1 MATGTLTSMILTAGA
16 SMLANGSDATL
27 GGKPIASNSGAPLD
41 ITDSVNGETGAPTLK
56 VMNDSTL
63 EIQAIQ
69 SVLYTVTD
77 KIANIANATPYI
89 NEFNSMT
96 SGLGDSV
103 FSAPFDL
110 YSGNAYSVM
119 STSGT
124 IDSVLTFGRTESA
137 SVLGGSATATE
148 IEGDAKKLGTTFGS
162 AIAFVETSNQFIN
175 AANNSSELF
184 TGGTFPGMDSVIS
197 GSVTGV
203 SLASQPLGADLTA
216 LGDVISW
223 TDIANL
229 GSPGQLL
236 SNMLDNGTLGPMYA
250 KLRTITVNSRIAA
263 ILGAD
268 ASTITNIIAG
278 NQSGA
283 VYEEVQPAVKTT
295 TSPASQQIASGS
307 IQKGGTSFSGLGR
320 LATAVTNAFD
330 GPDRLAVDRLAVDG
344 PPRSED
350 QIVTGL
356 TRINP
361 IESNIEVPLAYQ
373 YDGVASLNRLS
384 TATRL
389 RKATATLAPGTS
401 LLGNLG
407 VDLNEVAR
415 IGANLPRSVQQQIY
429 NLFVSLSAN
438 ELAQVKGILK
448 CTQDSI
454 ATGADLFDP
463 TKQFPTSYITLTAP
477 LSANGVSNRAIYTNT
492 SGSVNGVFDS
502 LGARLANILPNDL
515 AIANG
520 ALARSFGQI
529 KNIEGTNIETFST
542 AANATE
548 TMKDL
553 PLIQNLTSYVPAGVV
568 EYWTDYYGLNS
579 NIQLATGPEGN
590 FTLADCIGY
599 AAGFNSALPLKQN
612 ARLLA
617 QMNTAGELDVFYN
630 DAGDSSSSTGVLVVL
645 EYLIDGAYDP
655 DPTDY
660 IIPAGVYG
668 AGTYATF
675 DLAYTA
681 VITAAKSLMQS
692 VYSANTTAQ
701 SVQANFKRI
710 QEQQAREKLNRAKMD
725 LVLSDIQSQDTNA
738 TSLAGS
744 LGSYALDVTD
754 GGPAEFLERIANF
767 DTLGGQ
773 AMIASMREARNISVL
788 GAAQIQ
794 QDGILDTT
802 PPANPGSFLTSQYT
816 AKSAEAIIV
825 R

>member
-16 SMLANGSDATL
+16 SMLANGSDADL

-41 ITDSVNGETGAPTLK
+41 ITDSVNDETGAPTLK

-137 SVLGGSATATE
+137 SVLGGSVTATE

-307 IQKGGTSFSGLGR
+307 IQKGGTSFSGLSR

-330 GPDRLAVDRLAVDG
+330 GPDRLAVDG

-407 VDLNEVAR
+407 VDLNEVAA

-429 NLFVSLSAN
+429 DLFVSLSAS
-438 ELAQVKGILK
+438 ELVQVKGILK

-738 TSLAGS
+738 TSIAGS

>member
-41 ITDSVNGETGAPTLK
+41 ITDSVNGETGAPTLHQ
-56 VMNDSTL
+56 MNDSTL

-69 SVLYTVTD
+69 SVLYTVTAE
-77 KIANIANATPYI
+77 ISANLSNVQI

-96 SGLGDSV
+96 SGLGDAV

-110 YSGNAYSVM
+110 YSGNAYTVM
-119 STSGT
+119 TTSDS
-124 IDSVLTFGRTESA
+124 IDSVLTYGRTESA
-137 SVLGGSATATE
+137 SVLGGSATTTE
-148 IEGDAKKLGTTFGS
+148 IEGDARKLGTTFGS

-223 TDIANL
+223 ADITNL

-250 KLRTITVNSRIAA
+250 KLATVTVNPRIAVV
-263 ILGAD
+263 LGAD
-268 ASTITNIIAG
+268 TSTIANISG
-278 NQSGA
+278 N
-283 VYEEVQPAVKTT
+283 VTL
-295 TSPASQQIASGS
+295 GS
-307 IQKGGTSFSGLGR
+307 LGL
-320 LATAVTNAFD
+320 
-330 GPDRLAVDRLAVDG
+330 
-344 PPRSED
+344 
-350 QIVTGL
+350 
-356 TRINP
+356 
-361 IESNIEVPLAYQ
+361 
-373 YDGVASLNRLS
+373 
-384 TATRL
+384 
-389 RKATATLAPGTS
+389 
-401 LLGNLG
+401 
-407 VDLNEVAR
+407 DLNTVAA

-429 NLFVSLSAN
+429 NLFVSLSAS

-448 CTQDSI
+448 CTQTYI

-463 TKQFPTSYITLTAP
+463 TKQFPTSYMTLTAP
-477 LSANGVSNRAIYTNT
+477 LSANGISNRAIYLNR

-502 LGARLANILPNDL
+502 LGARLANILPSDL

-529 KNIEGTNIETFST
+529 KSVENTNIETFSS
-542 AANATE
+542 AATATE

-553 PLIQNLTSYVPAGVV
+553 PLIQNLTSYIPAGVI

-617 QMNTAGELDVFYN
+617 QMNAAGELDVFYN
-630 DAGDSSSSTGVLVVL
+630 DAGSSSSSTGVIVVL
-645 EYLIDGAYDP
+645 EYLINGAYSP
-655 DPTDY
+655 VAPATDY

-668 AGTYATF
+668 AGTYGDF

-692 VYSANTTAQ
+692 VYSTNTTAQ
-701 SVQANFKRI
+701 TVQANFKRI

-725 LVLSDIQSQDTNA
+725 LVLSDIQAQDTNA

-744 LGSYALDVTD
+744 LASYALDVTD
-754 GGPAEFLERIANF
+754 GGPGEFLERIANF

-773 AMIASMREARNISVL
+773 AMIAAMREARNISVL

-816 AKSAEAIIV
+816 AAGAEEIIV

>member
-1 MATGTLTSMILTAGA
+1 
-16 SMLANGSDATL
+16 
-27 GGKPIASNSGAPLD
+27 
-41 ITDSVNGETGAPTLK
+41 
-56 VMNDSTL
+56 
-63 EIQAIQ
+63 
-69 SVLYTVTD
+69 
-77 KIANIANATPYI
+77 
-89 NEFNSMT
+89 MT

-110 YSGNAYSVM
+110 YSGNAYNVM

-137 SVLGGSATATE
+137 SVLGGSVTSTE

-250 KLRTITVNSRIAA
+250 KLATVTVNPRIAVV
-263 ILGAD
+263 LGAD
-268 ASTITNIIAG
+268 ASTIANIFG
-278 NQSGA
+278 N
-283 VYEEVQPAVKTT
+283 VTL
-295 TSPASQQIASGS
+295 GS
-307 IQKGGTSFSGLGR
+307 LGL
-320 LATAVTNAFD
+320 
-330 GPDRLAVDRLAVDG
+330 
-344 PPRSED
+344 
-350 QIVTGL
+350 
-356 TRINP
+356 
-361 IESNIEVPLAYQ
+361 
-373 YDGVASLNRLS
+373 
-384 TATRL
+384 
-389 RKATATLAPGTS
+389 
-401 LLGNLG
+401 
-407 VDLNEVAR
+407 DLNEVAA
-415 IGANLPRSVQQQIY
+415 IGANLPRNVQQQIY
-429 NLFVSLSAN
+429 DLFVSLSAS
-438 ELAQVKGILK
+438 ELVQVKGILK
-448 CTQDSI
+448 CTQTYI

-463 TKQFPTSYITLTAP
+463 TKQFPTSYMTLTAP

-492 SGSVNGVFDS
+492 SGSVNDVFDS

-612 ARLLA
+612 AGLLA

-744 LGSYALDVTD
+744 LASYALDVTD

-816 AKSAEAIIV
+816 AAGAEAIIV

>member
-137 SVLGGSATATE
+137 SVLGGSVTATE

-250 KLRTITVNSRIAA
+250 KLATVTVNPRIAVV
-263 ILGAD
+263 LGAD
-268 ASTITNIIAG
+268 ASTITNISG
-278 NQSGA
+278 N
-283 VYEEVQPAVKTT
+283 VTL
-295 TSPASQQIASGS
+295 GS
-307 IQKGGTSFSGLGR
+307 LGL
-320 LATAVTNAFD
+320 
-330 GPDRLAVDRLAVDG
+330 
-344 PPRSED
+344 
-350 QIVTGL
+350 
-356 TRINP
+356 
-361 IESNIEVPLAYQ
+361 
-373 YDGVASLNRLS
+373 
-384 TATRL
+384 
-389 RKATATLAPGTS
+389 
-401 LLGNLG
+401 
-407 VDLNEVAR
+407 DLNEVAA
-415 IGANLPRSVQQQIY
+415 IGANLPRNVQQQIY
-429 NLFVSLSAN
+429 NLFVSLSAT
-438 ELAQVKGILK
+438 ELVQVKGILK
-448 CTQDSI
+448 CTQTYI

-463 TKQFPTSYITLTAP
+463 TKQFPTSYMTLTAP

-492 SGSVNGVFDS
+492 SGSVNDVFDS

-645 EYLIDGAYDP
+645 EYLIDGAYQANPGDP
-655 DPTDY
+655 Y
-660 IIPAGVYG
+660 IIPSGVYG

-816 AKSAEAIIV
+816 AESAEAIIV

>member
-307 IQKGGTSFSGLGR
+307 IQKGGTSFTGLSR
-320 LATAVTNAFD
+320 LGTAVTNAFD
-330 GPDRLAVDRLAVDG
+330 GLDRPAVDV

-407 VDLNEVAR
+407 VDLNKVAR

-463 TKQFPTSYITLTAP
+463 TKQFPTSYMTLTAP

-492 SGSVNGVFDS
+492 SGSVNDVFDS

-542 AANATE
+542 AADATE

-645 EYLIDGAYDP
+645 EYLIDGAYQANPGDP
-655 DPTDY
+655 Y
-660 IIPAGVYG
+660 IIPGGVYG

-816 AKSAEAIIV
+816 AAGAEAIIV

>member
-41 ITDSVNGETGAPTLK
+41 ITDSINSETGAPTLHQ
-56 VMNDSTL
+56 MNDSTL

-96 SGLGDSV
+96 SGLGDGV

-148 IEGDAKKLGTTFGS
+148 IEGDARKLGTTFGS
-162 AIAFVETSNQFIN
+162 AVAFVETSNQFIN

-250 KLRTITVNSRIAA
+250 KLATVTVNPRIAVV
-263 ILGAD
+263 LGAD
-268 ASTITNIIAG
+268 ASTIANISS
-278 NQSGA
+278 N
-283 VYEEVQPAVKTT
+283 VTL
-295 TSPASQQIASGS
+295 GS
-307 IQKGGTSFSGLGR
+307 LGL
-320 LATAVTNAFD
+320 
-330 GPDRLAVDRLAVDG
+330 
-344 PPRSED
+344 
-350 QIVTGL
+350 
-356 TRINP
+356 
-361 IESNIEVPLAYQ
+361 
-373 YDGVASLNRLS
+373 
-384 TATRL
+384 
-389 RKATATLAPGTS
+389 
-401 LLGNLG
+401 
-407 VDLNEVAR
+407 DLNEVAA
-415 IGANLPRSVQQQIY
+415 IGANLPRNVQQQIY
-429 NLFVSLSAN
+429 NLFVSLNAS

-448 CTQDSI
+448 CTQTYI

-463 TKQFPTSYITLTAP
+463 TKQFPTSYMTLTAP

-502 LGARLANILPNDL
+502 LGARLANILPNDF

-542 AANATE
+542 AADATE

-612 ARLLA
+612 AGLLA

-668 AGTYATF
+668 AGTYTTF

-744 LGSYALDVTD
+744 LASYALDVTD

-788 GAAQIQ
+788 GAAHIE

-816 AKSAEAIIV
+816 AAGAEAIIV

>member
-16 SMLANGSDATL
+16 SMLANGSDVTL

-110 YSGNAYSVM
+110 YSGNAYNVM

-137 SVLGGSATATE
+137 SVLGGSVTATE

-250 KLRTITVNSRIAA
+250 KLATVTVNPRIAVV
-263 ILGAD
+263 LGAD
-268 ASTITNIIAG
+268 ASTITNISG
-278 NQSGA
+278 N
-283 VYEEVQPAVKTT
+283 VTL
-295 TSPASQQIASGS
+295 GS
-307 IQKGGTSFSGLGR
+307 LGL
-320 LATAVTNAFD
+320 
-330 GPDRLAVDRLAVDG
+330 
-344 PPRSED
+344 
-350 QIVTGL
+350 
-356 TRINP
+356 
-361 IESNIEVPLAYQ
+361 
-373 YDGVASLNRLS
+373 
-384 TATRL
+384 
-389 RKATATLAPGTS
+389 
-401 LLGNLG
+401 
-407 VDLNEVAR
+407 DLNEVAA
-415 IGANLPRSVQQQIY
+415 IGANLPRNVQQQIY
-429 NLFVSLSAN
+429 NLFVSLSAS
-438 ELAQVKGILK
+438 ELVQVKGILK
-448 CTQDSI
+448 CTQTYI

-463 TKQFPTSYITLTAP
+463 TKQFPTSYMTLTAP

-492 SGSVNGVFDS
+492 SGSVNDVFDS

-645 EYLIDGAYDP
+645 EYLIDGAYQANPGDP
-655 DPTDY
+655 Y
-660 IIPAGVYG
+660 IIPVGVYG

-744 LGSYALDVTD
+744 LASYALDVTD

-816 AKSAEAIIV
+816 AAGAEAIIV

>member
-69 SVLYTVTD
+69 SVLYTVTAE
-77 KIANIANATPYI
+77 ISANLSNVQI

-96 SGLGDSV
+96 SGLGDAV

-110 YSGNAYSVM
+110 YSGNAYTVM
-119 STSGT
+119 TTSDS
-124 IDSVLTFGRTESA
+124 IDSVLTYGRTESA
-137 SVLGGSATATE
+137 SVLGGSATTTE
-148 IEGDAKKLGTTFGS
+148 IEGDARKLGTTFGS

-223 TDIANL
+223 ADITNL

-250 KLRTITVNSRIAA
+250 KLATVTVNPRIAVV
-263 ILGAD
+263 LGAD
-268 ASTITNIIAG
+268 TSTIANISG
-278 NQSGA
+278 N
-283 VYEEVQPAVKTT
+283 VTL
-295 TSPASQQIASGS
+295 GS
-307 IQKGGTSFSGLGR
+307 LGL
-320 LATAVTNAFD
+320 
-330 GPDRLAVDRLAVDG
+330 
-344 PPRSED
+344 
-350 QIVTGL
+350 
-356 TRINP
+356 
-361 IESNIEVPLAYQ
+361 
-373 YDGVASLNRLS
+373 
-384 TATRL
+384 
-389 RKATATLAPGTS
+389 
-401 LLGNLG
+401 
-407 VDLNEVAR
+407 DLNTVAA

-429 NLFVSLSAN
+429 NLFVSLSAS

-448 CTQDSI
+448 CTQTYI

-463 TKQFPTSYITLTAP
+463 TKQFPTSYMTLTAP
-477 LSANGVSNRAIYTNT
+477 LSANGISNRAIYLNR

-502 LGARLANILPNDL
+502 LGARLANILPSDL

-529 KNIEGTNIETFST
+529 KSVENTNIETFSS
-542 AANATE
+542 AATATE

-553 PLIQNLTSYVPAGVV
+553 PLIQNLTSYIPAGVI

-617 QMNTAGELDVFYN
+617 QMNADGELDVFYN
-630 DAGDSSSSTGVLVVL
+630 DAGSSSSSTGVIVVL
-645 EYLIDGAYDP
+645 EYLINGAYSPVDP
-655 DPTDY
+655 ATDY
-660 IIPAGVYG
+660 IIPPGVYG
-668 AGTYATF
+668 AGTYGDF

-692 VYSANTTAQ
+692 VYSTNTTAQ
-701 SVQANFKRI
+701 TVQANFKRI

-725 LVLSDIQSQDTNA
+725 LVLSDIQAQDTNA

-744 LGSYALDVTD
+744 LASYALDVTD
-754 GGPAEFLERIANF
+754 GGPGEFLERIANF

-773 AMIASMREARNISVL
+773 AMIAAMREARNISVL

-816 AKSAEAIIV
+816 AAGAEEIIV

>member
-69 SVLYTVTD
+69 SVLYTVTAE
-77 KIANIANATPYI
+77 ISANLSNVQI

-96 SGLGDSV
+96 SGLGDAV

-110 YSGNAYSVM
+110 YSGNAYTVM
-119 STSGT
+119 TTSDS
-124 IDSVLTFGRTESA
+124 IDSVLTYGRTESA
-137 SVLGGSATATE
+137 SVLGGSATTTE
-148 IEGDAKKLGTTFGS
+148 IEGDARKLGTTFGS

-223 TDIANL
+223 ADITNL

-250 KLRTITVNSRIAA
+250 KLATVTVNPRIAVV
-263 ILGAD
+263 LGAD
-268 ASTITNIIAG
+268 TSTIANISG
-278 NQSGA
+278 N
-283 VYEEVQPAVKTT
+283 VTL
-295 TSPASQQIASGS
+295 GS
-307 IQKGGTSFSGLGR
+307 LGL
-320 LATAVTNAFD
+320 
-330 GPDRLAVDRLAVDG
+330 
-344 PPRSED
+344 
-350 QIVTGL
+350 
-356 TRINP
+356 
-361 IESNIEVPLAYQ
+361 
-373 YDGVASLNRLS
+373 
-384 TATRL
+384 
-389 RKATATLAPGTS
+389 
-401 LLGNLG
+401 
-407 VDLNEVAR
+407 DLNTVAA

-429 NLFVSLSAN
+429 NLFVSLSAS

-448 CTQDSI
+448 CTQTYI

-463 TKQFPTSYITLTAP
+463 TKQFPTSYMTLTAP
-477 LSANGVSNRAIYTNT
+477 LSANGISNRAIYLNR

-502 LGARLANILPNDL
+502 LGARLANILPSDL

-529 KNIEGTNIETFST
+529 KSVENTNIETFSS
-542 AANATE
+542 AATATE

-553 PLIQNLTSYVPAGVV
+553 PLIQNLTSYIPAGVI

-617 QMNTAGELDVFYN
+617 QMNAAGELDVFYN
-630 DAGDSSSSTGVLVVL
+630 DAGSSSSSTGVIVVL
-645 EYLIDGAYDP
+645 EYLINGAYSPVDP
-655 DPTDY
+655 ATDY
-660 IIPAGVYG
+660 IIPPGVYG
-668 AGTYATF
+668 AGTYGDF

-692 VYSANTTAQ
+692 VYSTNTTAQ
-701 SVQANFKRI
+701 TVQANFKRI

-725 LVLSDIQSQDTNA
+725 LVLSDIQAQDTNA

-744 LGSYALDVTD
+744 LASYALDVTD
-754 GGPAEFLERIANF
+754 GGPGEFLERIANF

-773 AMIASMREARNISVL
+773 AMIAAMREARNISVL

-816 AKSAEAIIV
+816 AAGAEEIIV

>member
-1 MATGTLTSMILTAGA
+1 M
-16 SMLANGSDATL
+16 
-27 GGKPIASNSGAPLD
+27 
-41 ITDSVNGETGAPTLK
+41 
-56 VMNDSTL
+56 
-63 EIQAIQ
+63 
-69 SVLYTVTD
+69 
-77 KIANIANATPYI
+77 
-89 NEFNSMT
+89 
-96 SGLGDSV
+96 
-103 FSAPFDL
+103 
-110 YSGNAYSVM
+110 
-119 STSGT
+119 
-124 IDSVLTFGRTESA
+124 
-137 SVLGGSATATE
+137 
-148 IEGDAKKLGTTFGS
+148 
-162 AIAFVETSNQFIN
+162 
-175 AANNSSELF
+175 
-184 TGGTFPGMDSVIS
+184 
-197 GSVTGV
+197 
-203 SLASQPLGADLTA
+203 
-216 LGDVISW
+216 
-223 TDIANL
+223 
-229 GSPGQLL
+229 
-236 SNMLDNGTLGPMYA
+236 
-250 KLRTITVNSRIAA
+250 
-263 ILGAD
+263 
-268 ASTITNIIAG
+268 
-278 NQSGA
+278 
-283 VYEEVQPAVKTT
+283 
-295 TSPASQQIASGS
+295 
-307 IQKGGTSFSGLGR
+307 
-320 LATAVTNAFD
+320 
-330 GPDRLAVDRLAVDG
+330 
-344 PPRSED
+344 
-350 QIVTGL
+350 
-356 TRINP
+356 
-361 IESNIEVPLAYQ
+361 
-373 YDGVASLNRLS
+373 
-384 TATRL
+384 
-389 RKATATLAPGTS
+389 
-401 LLGNLG
+401 
-407 VDLNEVAR
+407 NEVAA

-429 NLFVSLSAN
+429 DLFVSLSAS
-438 ELAQVKGILK
+438 ELVQVKGILK

>member
-16 SMLANGSDATL
+16 SMLANGSDVTL

-137 SVLGGSATATE
+137 SVLGGSVTSTE

-250 KLRTITVNSRIAA
+250 KLATVTVNPRIAVV
-263 ILGAD
+263 LGAD
-268 ASTITNIIAG
+268 ASTIANIFG
-278 NQSGA
+278 N
-283 VYEEVQPAVKTT
+283 VTL
-295 TSPASQQIASGS
+295 GS
-307 IQKGGTSFSGLGR
+307 LGL
-320 LATAVTNAFD
+320 
-330 GPDRLAVDRLAVDG
+330 
-344 PPRSED
+344 
-350 QIVTGL
+350 
-356 TRINP
+356 
-361 IESNIEVPLAYQ
+361 
-373 YDGVASLNRLS
+373 
-384 TATRL
+384 
-389 RKATATLAPGTS
+389 
-401 LLGNLG
+401 
-407 VDLNEVAR
+407 DLNEVAA
-415 IGANLPRSVQQQIY
+415 IGANLPRNVQQQIY
-429 NLFVSLSAN
+429 DLFVSLSAS
-438 ELAQVKGILK
+438 ELVQVKGILK
-448 CTQDSI
+448 CTQTYI

-463 TKQFPTSYITLTAP
+463 TKQFPTSYMTLTAP

-492 SGSVNGVFDS
+492 SGSVNDVFDS

-612 ARLLA
+612 AGLLA

-744 LGSYALDVTD
+744 LASYALDVTD

-816 AKSAEAIIV
+816 AAGAEAIIV

>member
-16 SMLANGSDATL
+16 SMLANGSDADL

-41 ITDSVNGETGAPTLK
+41 ITDSVNSETGAPTLK

-137 SVLGGSATATE
+137 SVLGGSVTATE

-250 KLRTITVNSRIAA
+250 KLATVTVNPRIAVV
-263 ILGAD
+263 LGAD
-268 ASTITNIIAG
+268 ASTIANISG
-278 NQSGA
+278 N
-283 VYEEVQPAVKTT
+283 VTL
-295 TSPASQQIASGS
+295 GS
-307 IQKGGTSFSGLGR
+307 LGL
-320 LATAVTNAFD
+320 
-330 GPDRLAVDRLAVDG
+330 
-344 PPRSED
+344 
-350 QIVTGL
+350 
-356 TRINP
+356 
-361 IESNIEVPLAYQ
+361 
-373 YDGVASLNRLS
+373 
-384 TATRL
+384 
-389 RKATATLAPGTS
+389 
-401 LLGNLG
+401 
-407 VDLNEVAR
+407 DLNEVAA
-415 IGANLPRSVQQQIY
+415 IGANLPRNVQQQIY
-429 NLFVSLSAN
+429 DLFVSLNAS

-448 CTQDSI
+448 CTQTYI

-463 TKQFPTSYITLTAP
+463 TKQFPTSYMTLTAP

-645 EYLIDGAYDP
+645 EYLIDGNYDP
-655 DPTDY
+655 VAPATDY
-660 IIPAGVYG
+660 IIPVGVYG

-738 TSLAGS
+738 TSLASS
-744 LGSYALDVTD
+744 LASYALDVTD
-754 GGPAEFLERIANF
+754 GGPGEFLERIANF

-773 AMIASMREARNISVL
+773 AMIAAMREARNINVL
-788 GAAQIQ
+788 GAAHIE

-816 AKSAEAIIV
+816 AAGAEAIIV

>member
-16 SMLANGSDATL
+16 SMLANGSDVTL

-137 SVLGGSATATE
+137 SVLGGSVTATE

-250 KLRTITVNSRIAA
+250 KLATVTVNPRIAVV
-263 ILGAD
+263 LGAD
-268 ASTITNIIAG
+268 ASTIANIFG
-278 NQSGA
+278 N
-283 VYEEVQPAVKTT
+283 VTL
-295 TSPASQQIASGS
+295 GS
-307 IQKGGTSFSGLGR
+307 LGL
-320 LATAVTNAFD
+320 
-330 GPDRLAVDRLAVDG
+330 
-344 PPRSED
+344 
-350 QIVTGL
+350 
-356 TRINP
+356 
-361 IESNIEVPLAYQ
+361 
-373 YDGVASLNRLS
+373 
-384 TATRL
+384 
-389 RKATATLAPGTS
+389 
-401 LLGNLG
+401 
-407 VDLNEVAR
+407 DLNEVAA
-415 IGANLPRSVQQQIY
+415 IGANLPRNVQQQIY

-438 ELAQVKGILK
+438 ELVQVKGILK
-448 CTQDSI
+448 CTQTYI

-463 TKQFPTSYITLTAP
+463 TKQFPTSYMTLTAP

-492 SGSVNGVFDS
+492 SGSVNDVFDS

-645 EYLIDGAYDP
+645 EYLIDGAYQANPGDP
-655 DPTDY
+655 Y
-660 IIPAGVYG
+660 IIPVGVYG

-744 LGSYALDVTD
+744 LASYALDVTD

-788 GAAQIQ
+788 GAAHIE

-816 AKSAEAIIV
+816 AAGAEAIIV

>member
-137 SVLGGSATATE
+137 SVLGGSVTATE

-307 IQKGGTSFSGLGR
+307 IQKGGTSFTGLSR
-320 LATAVTNAFD
+320 LGTAVTNAFAFD
-330 GPDRLAVDRLAVDG
+330 GLDRPAVDV

-407 VDLNEVAR
+407 VDLNKVAR
-415 IGANLPRSVQQQIY
+415 IGANLPRNVQQQIY
-429 NLFVSLSAN
+429 NLFVSLSAS
-438 ELAQVKGILK
+438 ELVQVKGILK
-448 CTQDSI
+448 CTQD
-454 ATGADLFDP
+454 LYCHWCRP
-463 TKQFPTSYITLTAP
+463 
-477 LSANGVSNRAIYTNT
+477 V
-492 SGSVNGVFDS
+492 
-502 LGARLANILPNDL
+502 
-515 AIANG
+515 
-520 ALARSFGQI
+520 
-529 KNIEGTNIETFST
+529 
-542 AANATE
+542 
-548 TMKDL
+548 
-553 PLIQNLTSYVPAGVV
+553 
-568 EYWTDYYGLNS
+568 
-579 NIQLATGPEGN
+579 
-590 FTLADCIGY
+590 
-599 AAGFNSALPLKQN
+599 
-612 ARLLA
+612 
-617 QMNTAGELDVFYN
+617 
-630 DAGDSSSSTGVLVVL
+630 
-645 EYLIDGAYDP
+645 
-655 DPTDY
+655 
-660 IIPAGVYG
+660 
-668 AGTYATF
+668 
-675 DLAYTA
+675 
-681 VITAAKSLMQS
+681 
-692 VYSANTTAQ
+692 
-701 SVQANFKRI
+701 
-710 QEQQAREKLNRAKMD
+710 
-725 LVLSDIQSQDTNA
+725 
-738 TSLAGS
+738 
-744 LGSYALDVTD
+744 
-754 GGPAEFLERIANF
+754 
-767 DTLGGQ
+767 
-773 AMIASMREARNISVL
+773 
-788 GAAQIQ
+788 
-794 QDGILDTT
+794 
-802 PPANPGSFLTSQYT
+802 
-816 AKSAEAIIV
+816 
-825 R
+825 

>member
-137 SVLGGSATATE
+137 SVLGGSVTATE

-250 KLRTITVNSRIAA
+250 KLATVTVNPRIAVV
-263 ILGAD
+263 LGAD
-268 ASTITNIIAG
+268 ASTIANLSG
-278 NQSGA
+278 N
-283 VYEEVQPAVKTT
+283 VTL
-295 TSPASQQIASGS
+295 GS
-307 IQKGGTSFSGLGR
+307 LGL
-320 LATAVTNAFD
+320 
-330 GPDRLAVDRLAVDG
+330 
-344 PPRSED
+344 
-350 QIVTGL
+350 
-356 TRINP
+356 
-361 IESNIEVPLAYQ
+361 
-373 YDGVASLNRLS
+373 
-384 TATRL
+384 
-389 RKATATLAPGTS
+389 
-401 LLGNLG
+401 
-407 VDLNEVAR
+407 DLNEVAA
-415 IGANLPRSVQQQIY
+415 IGANLPRNVQQQIY
-429 NLFVSLSAN
+429 NLFVSLSAS
-438 ELAQVKGILK
+438 ELVQVKGILK
-448 CTQDSI
+448 CTQTYI

-463 TKQFPTSYITLTAP
+463 TKQFPTSYMTLTAP

-645 EYLIDGAYDP
+645 EYLIDGAYQANPGDP
-655 DPTDY
+655 Y
-660 IIPAGVYG
+660 IIPSGVYG

>member
-110 YSGNAYSVM
+110 YSGNAYNVM

-137 SVLGGSATATE
+137 SVLGGSVTSTE

-250 KLRTITVNSRIAA
+250 KLATVTVNPRIAVV
-263 ILGAD
+263 LGAD
-268 ASTITNIIAG
+268 ASTIANIFG
-278 NQSGA
+278 N
-283 VYEEVQPAVKTT
+283 VTL
-295 TSPASQQIASGS
+295 GS
-307 IQKGGTSFSGLGR
+307 LGL
-320 LATAVTNAFD
+320 
-330 GPDRLAVDRLAVDG
+330 
-344 PPRSED
+344 
-350 QIVTGL
+350 
-356 TRINP
+356 
-361 IESNIEVPLAYQ
+361 
-373 YDGVASLNRLS
+373 
-384 TATRL
+384 
-389 RKATATLAPGTS
+389 
-401 LLGNLG
+401 
-407 VDLNEVAR
+407 DLNEVAA
-415 IGANLPRSVQQQIY
+415 IGANLPRNVQQQIY
-429 NLFVSLSAN
+429 NLFVSLSAS
-438 ELAQVKGILK
+438 ELVQVKGILK
-448 CTQDSI
+448 CTQTYI

-463 TKQFPTSYITLTAP
+463 TKQFPTSYMTLTAP

-492 SGSVNGVFDS
+492 SGSVNDVFDS

-612 ARLLA
+612 AGLLA

-744 LGSYALDVTD
+744 LASYALDVTD

-816 AKSAEAIIV
+816 AAGAEAIIV

>member
-110 YSGNAYSVM
+110 YSGNAYNVM

-137 SVLGGSATATE
+137 SVLGGSVTSTE

-250 KLRTITVNSRIAA
+250 KLATVTVNPRIAVV
-263 ILGAD
+263 LGAD
-268 ASTITNIIAG
+268 ASTIANIFG
-278 NQSGA
+278 N
-283 VYEEVQPAVKTT
+283 VTL
-295 TSPASQQIASGS
+295 GS
-307 IQKGGTSFSGLGR
+307 LGL
-320 LATAVTNAFD
+320 
-330 GPDRLAVDRLAVDG
+330 
-344 PPRSED
+344 
-350 QIVTGL
+350 
-356 TRINP
+356 
-361 IESNIEVPLAYQ
+361 
-373 YDGVASLNRLS
+373 
-384 TATRL
+384 
-389 RKATATLAPGTS
+389 
-401 LLGNLG
+401 
-407 VDLNEVAR
+407 DLNEVAA
-415 IGANLPRSVQQQIY
+415 IGANLPRNVQQQIY
-429 NLFVSLSAN
+429 DLFVSLSAS
-438 ELAQVKGILK
+438 ELVQVKGILK
-448 CTQDSI
+448 CTQTYI

-463 TKQFPTSYITLTAP
+463 TKQFPTSYMTLTAP

-492 SGSVNGVFDS
+492 SGSVNDVFDS

-612 ARLLA
+612 AGLLA

-744 LGSYALDVTD
+744 LASYALDVTD

-816 AKSAEAIIV
+816 AAGAEEIIV

>member
-137 SVLGGSATATE
+137 SVLGGSVTATE

-250 KLRTITVNSRIAA
+250 KLATVTVNPRIAVV
-263 ILGAD
+263 LGAD
-268 ASTITNIIAG
+268 ASTITNISG
-278 NQSGA
+278 N
-283 VYEEVQPAVKTT
+283 VTL
-295 TSPASQQIASGS
+295 GS
-307 IQKGGTSFSGLGR
+307 LGL
-320 LATAVTNAFD
+320 
-330 GPDRLAVDRLAVDG
+330 
-344 PPRSED
+344 
-350 QIVTGL
+350 
-356 TRINP
+356 
-361 IESNIEVPLAYQ
+361 
-373 YDGVASLNRLS
+373 
-384 TATRL
+384 
-389 RKATATLAPGTS
+389 
-401 LLGNLG
+401 
-407 VDLNEVAR
+407 DLNEVAA
-415 IGANLPRSVQQQIY
+415 IGANLPRNVQQQIY
-429 NLFVSLSAN
+429 NLFVSLSAS
-438 ELAQVKGILK
+438 ELVQVKGILK
-448 CTQDSI
+448 CTQTYI

-463 TKQFPTSYITLTAP
+463 TKQFPTSYMTLTAP

-492 SGSVNGVFDS
+492 SGSVNDVFDS

-645 EYLIDGAYDP
+645 EYLIDGAYQANPGDP
-655 DPTDY
+655 Y
-660 IIPAGVYG
+660 IIPSGVYG

-816 AKSAEAIIV
+816 AAGAEAIIV

>member
-41 ITDSVNGETGAPTLK
+41 ITDSVNGETGAPTLHQ
-56 VMNDSTL
+56 MNDSTL

-69 SVLYTVTD
+69 SVLYTVTAE
-77 KIANIANATPYI
+77 ISANLSNVQI

-96 SGLGDSV
+96 SGLGDAV

-110 YSGNAYSVM
+110 YSGNAYTVM
-119 STSGT
+119 TTSDS
-124 IDSVLTFGRTESA
+124 IDSVLTYGRTESA

-148 IEGDAKKLGTTFGS
+148 IEGDARKLGTTFGS

-223 TDIANL
+223 ADITNL

-250 KLRTITVNSRIAA
+250 KLATVTVNPRIAVV
-263 ILGAD
+263 LGAD
-268 ASTITNIIAG
+268 TSTIANISG
-278 NQSGA
+278 N
-283 VYEEVQPAVKTT
+283 VTL
-295 TSPASQQIASGS
+295 GS
-307 IQKGGTSFSGLGR
+307 LGL
-320 LATAVTNAFD
+320 
-330 GPDRLAVDRLAVDG
+330 
-344 PPRSED
+344 
-350 QIVTGL
+350 
-356 TRINP
+356 
-361 IESNIEVPLAYQ
+361 
-373 YDGVASLNRLS
+373 
-384 TATRL
+384 
-389 RKATATLAPGTS
+389 
-401 LLGNLG
+401 
-407 VDLNEVAR
+407 DLNTVAA

-429 NLFVSLSAN
+429 NLFVSLSAS

-448 CTQDSI
+448 CTQTYI

-463 TKQFPTSYITLTAP
+463 TKQFPTSYMTLTAP
-477 LSANGVSNRAIYTNT
+477 LSANGISNRAIYLNR

-502 LGARLANILPNDL
+502 LGARLANILPSDL

-529 KNIEGTNIETFST
+529 KSVENTNIETFSS
-542 AANATE
+542 AATATE

-553 PLIQNLTSYVPAGVV
+553 PLIQNLTSYIPAGVI

-617 QMNTAGELDVFYN
+617 QMNAAGELDVFYN
-630 DAGDSSSSTGVLVVL
+630 DAGSSSSSTGVIVVL
-645 EYLIDGAYDP
+645 EYLINGAYSP
-655 DPTDY
+655 VAPATDY

-668 AGTYATF
+668 AGTYGDF

-692 VYSANTTAQ
+692 VYSTNTTAQ
-701 SVQANFKRI
+701 TVQANFKRI

-725 LVLSDIQSQDTNA
+725 LVLSDIQAQDTNA

-744 LGSYALDVTD
+744 LASYALDVTD
-754 GGPAEFLERIANF
+754 GGPGEFLERIANF

-773 AMIASMREARNISVL
+773 AMIAAMREARNISVL

-816 AKSAEAIIV
+816 AAGAEEIIV

>member
-63 EIQAIQ
+63 EIQTIQ

-148 IEGDAKKLGTTFGS
+148 IEGDARKLGTTFGS
-162 AIAFVETSNQFIN
+162 AVAFVETSNQFIN

-307 IQKGGTSFSGLGR
+307 IQKGGTSFSGLSR

-330 GPDRLAVDRLAVDG
+330 GPDRLAVDG

-407 VDLNEVAR
+407 VDLNEVAA

-429 NLFVSLSAN
+429 DLFVSLSAS
-438 ELAQVKGILK
+438 ELVQVKGILK

-738 TSLAGS
+738 TSIAGS

-802 PPANPGSFLTSQYT
+802 PPSNPGSFLTSQYT

>member
-137 SVLGGSATATE
+137 SVLGGSVTATE

-250 KLRTITVNSRIAA
+250 KLATVTVNPRIAVV
-263 ILGAD
+263 LGAD
-268 ASTITNIIAG
+268 ASTIANISG
-278 NQSGA
+278 N
-283 VYEEVQPAVKTT
+283 VTL
-295 TSPASQQIASGS
+295 GS
-307 IQKGGTSFSGLGR
+307 LGL
-320 LATAVTNAFD
+320 
-330 GPDRLAVDRLAVDG
+330 
-344 PPRSED
+344 
-350 QIVTGL
+350 
-356 TRINP
+356 
-361 IESNIEVPLAYQ
+361 
-373 YDGVASLNRLS
+373 
-384 TATRL
+384 
-389 RKATATLAPGTS
+389 
-401 LLGNLG
+401 
-407 VDLNEVAR
+407 DLNEVAA
-415 IGANLPRSVQQQIY
+415 IGANLPRNVQQQIY
-429 NLFVSLSAN
+429 DLFVSLSAS
-438 ELAQVKGILK
+438 ELVQVKGILK
-448 CTQDSI
+448 CTQTYI

-463 TKQFPTSYITLTAP
+463 TKQFPTSYMTLTAP

-492 SGSVNGVFDS
+492 SGSVNDVFDS

-660 IIPAGVYG
+660 IIPVGVYG
-668 AGTYATF
+668 AGTYTTF
-675 DLAYTA
+675 ALAYTA

-692 VYSANTTAQ
+692 VYSGNTTAQ

-816 AKSAEAIIV
+816 AAGAEAIIV

>member
-137 SVLGGSATATE
+137 SVLGGSVTATE

-250 KLRTITVNSRIAA
+250 KLATVTVNPRIAVV
-263 ILGAD
+263 LGAD
-268 ASTITNIIAG
+268 ASTITNISG
-278 NQSGA
+278 N
-283 VYEEVQPAVKTT
+283 VTL
-295 TSPASQQIASGS
+295 GS
-307 IQKGGTSFSGLGR
+307 LGL
-320 LATAVTNAFD
+320 
-330 GPDRLAVDRLAVDG
+330 
-344 PPRSED
+344 
-350 QIVTGL
+350 
-356 TRINP
+356 
-361 IESNIEVPLAYQ
+361 
-373 YDGVASLNRLS
+373 
-384 TATRL
+384 
-389 RKATATLAPGTS
+389 
-401 LLGNLG
+401 
-407 VDLNEVAR
+407 DLNEVAA
-415 IGANLPRSVQQQIY
+415 IGANLPRNVQQQIY
-429 NLFVSLSAN
+429 NLFVSLSAS
-438 ELAQVKGILK
+438 ELVQVKGILK
-448 CTQDSI
+448 CTQTYI

-463 TKQFPTSYITLTAP
+463 TKQFPTSYMTLTAP

-492 SGSVNGVFDS
+492 SGSVNDVFDS

-645 EYLIDGAYDP
+645 EYLIDGAYQANPGDP
-655 DPTDY
+655 Y
-660 IIPAGVYG
+660 IIPVGVYG

-744 LGSYALDVTD
+744 LASYALDVTD

-816 AKSAEAIIV
+816 AAGAEAIIV

>member
-184 TGGTFPGMDSVIS
+184 TGGTFPGMDSAIS

-250 KLRTITVNSRIAA
+250 KLATVTVNPRIAVV
-263 ILGAD
+263 LGAD
-268 ASTITNIIAG
+268 ASTIANISS
-278 NQSGA
+278 N
-283 VYEEVQPAVKTT
+283 VTL
-295 TSPASQQIASGS
+295 GS
-307 IQKGGTSFSGLGR
+307 LGL
-320 LATAVTNAFD
+320 
-330 GPDRLAVDRLAVDG
+330 
-344 PPRSED
+344 
-350 QIVTGL
+350 
-356 TRINP
+356 
-361 IESNIEVPLAYQ
+361 
-373 YDGVASLNRLS
+373 
-384 TATRL
+384 
-389 RKATATLAPGTS
+389 
-401 LLGNLG
+401 
-407 VDLNEVAR
+407 DLNEVAA
-415 IGANLPRSVQQQIY
+415 IGANLPRNVQQQIY
-429 NLFVSLSAN
+429 ELFVNLSAS

-448 CTQDSI
+448 CTQTYI
-454 ATGADLFDP
+454 ATGADLFNS
-463 TKQFPTSYITLTAP
+463 TKQFPTSYMTLTAP

-542 AANATE
+542 AADATE

-553 PLIQNLTSYVPAGVV
+553 PLIQNLTSYVPDGVV
-568 EYWTDYYGLNS
+568 EYWTEYYGLNN

-630 DAGDSSSSTGVLVVL
+630 DAGSSSSSTGVLVVL
-645 EYLIDGAYDP
+645 EYLIDGAYSP
-655 DPTDY
+655 VAPATDY
-660 IIPAGVYG
+660 IIPGGVYG

-738 TSLAGS
+738 TSLASS
-744 LGSYALDVTD
+744 LASYALDVTD

-816 AKSAEAIIV
+816 AAGAEAIIV

>member
-137 SVLGGSATATE
+137 SVLGGSVTATE

-250 KLRTITVNSRIAA
+250 KLATVTVNPRIAVV
-263 ILGAD
+263 LGAD
-268 ASTITNIIAG
+268 ASTITNISG
-278 NQSGA
+278 N
-283 VYEEVQPAVKTT
+283 VTL
-295 TSPASQQIASGS
+295 GS
-307 IQKGGTSFSGLGR
+307 LGL
-320 LATAVTNAFD
+320 
-330 GPDRLAVDRLAVDG
+330 
-344 PPRSED
+344 
-350 QIVTGL
+350 
-356 TRINP
+356 
-361 IESNIEVPLAYQ
+361 
-373 YDGVASLNRLS
+373 
-384 TATRL
+384 
-389 RKATATLAPGTS
+389 
-401 LLGNLG
+401 
-407 VDLNEVAR
+407 DLNEVAA
-415 IGANLPRSVQQQIY
+415 IGANLPRNVQQQIY
-429 NLFVSLSAN
+429 DLFVSLSAS
-438 ELAQVKGILK
+438 ELVQVKGILK
-448 CTQDSI
+448 CTQTYI

-463 TKQFPTSYITLTAP
+463 TKQFPTSYMTLTAP

-492 SGSVNGVFDS
+492 SGSVNDVFDS

-617 QMNTAGELDVFYN
+617 QIG
-630 DAGDSSSSTGVLVVL
+630 
-645 EYLIDGAYDP
+645 
-655 DPTDY
+655 
-660 IIPAGVYG
+660 
-668 AGTYATF
+668 
-675 DLAYTA
+675 
-681 VITAAKSLMQS
+681 
-692 VYSANTTAQ
+692 
-701 SVQANFKRI
+701 
-710 QEQQAREKLNRAKMD
+710 RAH
-725 LVLSDIQSQDTNA
+725 V
-738 TSLAGS
+738 
-744 LGSYALDVTD
+744 
-754 GGPAEFLERIANF
+754 
-767 DTLGGQ
+767 
-773 AMIASMREARNISVL
+773 
-788 GAAQIQ
+788 
-794 QDGILDTT
+794 
-802 PPANPGSFLTSQYT
+802 
-816 AKSAEAIIV
+816 
-825 R
+825 

>member
-27 GGKPIASNSGAPLD
+27 GGKPIASNSGAPLN

-69 SVLYTVTD
+69 SVLYTVTAE
-77 KIANIANATPYI
+77 ISANLSNVQI

-96 SGLGDSV
+96 SGLGDAV

-110 YSGNAYSVM
+110 YSGNAYTVM
-119 STSGT
+119 TTSDS
-124 IDSVLTFGRTESA
+124 IDSVLTYGRTESA
-137 SVLGGSATATE
+137 SVLGGSATTTE
-148 IEGDAKKLGTTFGS
+148 IEGDARKLGTTFGS

-223 TDIANL
+223 ADITNL

-250 KLRTITVNSRIAA
+250 KLATVTVNPRIAVV
-263 ILGAD
+263 LGAD
-268 ASTITNIIAG
+268 TSTIANISG
-278 NQSGA
+278 N
-283 VYEEVQPAVKTT
+283 VTL
-295 TSPASQQIASGS
+295 GS
-307 IQKGGTSFSGLGR
+307 LGL
-320 LATAVTNAFD
+320 
-330 GPDRLAVDRLAVDG
+330 
-344 PPRSED
+344 
-350 QIVTGL
+350 
-356 TRINP
+356 
-361 IESNIEVPLAYQ
+361 
-373 YDGVASLNRLS
+373 
-384 TATRL
+384 
-389 RKATATLAPGTS
+389 
-401 LLGNLG
+401 
-407 VDLNEVAR
+407 DLNTVAA

-429 NLFVSLSAN
+429 NLFVSLSAS
-438 ELAQVKGILK
+438 ELVQVKGILK
-448 CTQDSI
+448 CTQTYI

-463 TKQFPTSYITLTAP
+463 TKQFPTSYMTLTAP
-477 LSANGVSNRAIYTNT
+477 LSANGISNRAIYLNR

-502 LGARLANILPNDL
+502 LGARLANILPSDL

-529 KNIEGTNIETFST
+529 KSVENTNIETFSS
-542 AANATE
+542 AATATE

-553 PLIQNLTSYVPAGVV
+553 PLIQNLTSYIPAGVI

-617 QMNTAGELDVFYN
+617 QMNAAGELDVFYN

-645 EYLIDGAYDP
+645 EYLINGAYSP
-655 DPTDY
+655 VAPATDY
-660 IIPAGVYG
+660 IIPPGVYG
-668 AGTYATF
+668 AGTYGDF

-692 VYSANTTAQ
+692 VYSTNTTAQ
-701 SVQANFKRI
+701 TVQANFKRI

-725 LVLSDIQSQDTNA
+725 LVLSDIQAQDTNA

-744 LGSYALDVTD
+744 LASYALDVTD

-816 AKSAEAIIV
+816 AESAEAIIV

>member
-137 SVLGGSATATE
+137 SVLGGSVTSTE

-250 KLRTITVNSRIAA
+250 KLATVTVNPRIAVV
-263 ILGAD
+263 LGAD
-268 ASTITNIIAG
+268 ASTITNISG
-278 NQSGA
+278 N
-283 VYEEVQPAVKTT
+283 VTL
-295 TSPASQQIASGS
+295 GS
-307 IQKGGTSFSGLGR
+307 LGL
-320 LATAVTNAFD
+320 
-330 GPDRLAVDRLAVDG
+330 
-344 PPRSED
+344 
-350 QIVTGL
+350 
-356 TRINP
+356 
-361 IESNIEVPLAYQ
+361 
-373 YDGVASLNRLS
+373 
-384 TATRL
+384 
-389 RKATATLAPGTS
+389 
-401 LLGNLG
+401 
-407 VDLNEVAR
+407 DLNEVAA
-415 IGANLPRSVQQQIY
+415 IGANLPRNVQQQIY
-429 NLFVSLSAN
+429 DLFVSLSAS
-438 ELAQVKGILK
+438 ELVQVKGILK
-448 CTQDSI
+448 CTQTYI

-463 TKQFPTSYITLTAP
+463 TKQFPTSYMTLTAP

-492 SGSVNGVFDS
+492 SGSVNDVFDS

-612 ARLLA
+612 AGLLA

-744 LGSYALDVTD
+744 LASYALDVTD

-816 AKSAEAIIV
+816 AAGAEAIIV

>member
-63 EIQAIQ
+63 EIQTIQ

-148 IEGDAKKLGTTFGS
+148 IEGDARKLGTTFGS
-162 AIAFVETSNQFIN
+162 AVAFVETSNQFIN

-307 IQKGGTSFSGLGR
+307 IQKGGTSFSGLSR

-330 GPDRLAVDRLAVDG
+330 GPDRLAVDG

-407 VDLNEVAR
+407 VDLNEVAA

-429 NLFVSLSAN
+429 DLFVSLSAS
-438 ELAQVKGILK
+438 ELVQVKGILK

-738 TSLAGS
+738 TSIAGS

>member
-137 SVLGGSATATE
+137 SVLGGSVTATE

-250 KLRTITVNSRIAA
+250 KLATVTVNPRIAVV
-263 ILGAD
+263 LGAD
-268 ASTITNIIAG
+268 ASTIANISG
-278 NQSGA
+278 N
-283 VYEEVQPAVKTT
+283 VTL
-295 TSPASQQIASGS
+295 GS
-307 IQKGGTSFSGLGR
+307 LGL
-320 LATAVTNAFD
+320 
-330 GPDRLAVDRLAVDG
+330 
-344 PPRSED
+344 
-350 QIVTGL
+350 
-356 TRINP
+356 
-361 IESNIEVPLAYQ
+361 
-373 YDGVASLNRLS
+373 
-384 TATRL
+384 
-389 RKATATLAPGTS
+389 
-401 LLGNLG
+401 
-407 VDLNEVAR
+407 DLNEVAA
-415 IGANLPRSVQQQIY
+415 IGANLPRNVQQQIY
-429 NLFVSLSAN
+429 NLFVSLSAS
-438 ELAQVKGILK
+438 ELVQVKGILK
-448 CTQDSI
+448 CTQTYI

-463 TKQFPTSYITLTAP
+463 TKQFPTSYMTLTAP
-477 LSANGVSNRAIYTNT
+477 LSANGVTNRAIYTNT
-492 SGSVNGVFDS
+492 SGSVNDVFDS

-645 EYLIDGAYDP
+645 EYLIDGAYQANPGDP
-655 DPTDY
+655 Y
-660 IIPAGVYG
+660 IIPVGVYG

-816 AKSAEAIIV
+816 AESAEAIIV

>member
-69 SVLYTVTD
+69 SVLYTVTAE
-77 KIANIANATPYI
+77 ISANLSNVQI

-96 SGLGDSV
+96 SGLGDAV

-110 YSGNAYSVM
+110 YSGNAYTVM
-119 STSGT
+119 TTSDS
-124 IDSVLTFGRTESA
+124 IDSVLTYGRTESA
-137 SVLGGSATATE
+137 SVLGGSATTTE
-148 IEGDAKKLGTTFGS
+148 IEGDARKLGTTFGS

-223 TDIANL
+223 ADITNL

-250 KLRTITVNSRIAA
+250 KLATVTVNPRIAVV
-263 ILGAD
+263 LGAD
-268 ASTITNIIAG
+268 TSTIANISG
-278 NQSGA
+278 N
-283 VYEEVQPAVKTT
+283 VTL
-295 TSPASQQIASGS
+295 GS
-307 IQKGGTSFSGLGR
+307 LGL
-320 LATAVTNAFD
+320 
-330 GPDRLAVDRLAVDG
+330 
-344 PPRSED
+344 
-350 QIVTGL
+350 
-356 TRINP
+356 
-361 IESNIEVPLAYQ
+361 
-373 YDGVASLNRLS
+373 
-384 TATRL
+384 
-389 RKATATLAPGTS
+389 
-401 LLGNLG
+401 
-407 VDLNEVAR
+407 DLNTVAA

-429 NLFVSLSAN
+429 NLFVSLSAS

-448 CTQDSI
+448 CTQTYI

-463 TKQFPTSYITLTAP
+463 TKQFPTSYMTLTAP
-477 LSANGVSNRAIYTNT
+477 LSANGISNRAIYLNR

-502 LGARLANILPNDL
+502 LGARLANILPSDL

-529 KNIEGTNIETFST
+529 KSVENTNIETFSS
-542 AANATE
+542 AATATE

-553 PLIQNLTSYVPAGVV
+553 PLIQNLTSYIPAGVI

-617 QMNTAGELDVFYN
+617 QMNAAGELDVFYN
-630 DAGDSSSSTGVLVVL
+630 DAGSSSSSTGVIVVL
-645 EYLIDGAYDP
+645 EYLINGAYSPVDP
-655 DPTDY
+655 ATDY
-660 IIPAGVYG
+660 IIPPGVYG
-668 AGTYATF
+668 AGTYGDF

-692 VYSANTTAQ
+692 VYSTNTTAQ
-701 SVQANFKRI
+701 TVQANFKRI

-725 LVLSDIQSQDTNA
+725 LILSDIQSQDTNA

>member
-1 MATGTLTSMILTAGA
+1 
-16 SMLANGSDATL
+16 LANGSDATL
-27 GGKPIASNSGAPLD
+27 GGKPIASNSGAPLV
-41 ITDSVNGETGAPTLK
+41 ITDSVNGETGAPTLHQ
-56 VMNDSTL
+56 MNDSTL

-69 SVLYTVTD
+69 SVLYTVTAE
-77 KIANIANATPYI
+77 ISANLSNVQI

-96 SGLGDSV
+96 SGLGDAV

-110 YSGNAYSVM
+110 YSGNAYTVM
-119 STSGT
+119 TTSDS
-124 IDSVLTFGRTESA
+124 IDSVLTYGRTESA
-137 SVLGGSATATE
+137 SVLGGSATTTE
-148 IEGDAKKLGTTFGS
+148 IEGDARKLGTTFGS

-223 TDIANL
+223 ADITNL

-250 KLRTITVNSRIAA
+250 KLATVTVNPRIAVV
-263 ILGAD
+263 LGAD
-268 ASTITNIIAG
+268 TSTIANISG
-278 NQSGA
+278 N
-283 VYEEVQPAVKTT
+283 VTL
-295 TSPASQQIASGS
+295 GS
-307 IQKGGTSFSGLGR
+307 LGL
-320 LATAVTNAFD
+320 
-330 GPDRLAVDRLAVDG
+330 
-344 PPRSED
+344 
-350 QIVTGL
+350 
-356 TRINP
+356 
-361 IESNIEVPLAYQ
+361 
-373 YDGVASLNRLS
+373 
-384 TATRL
+384 
-389 RKATATLAPGTS
+389 
-401 LLGNLG
+401 
-407 VDLNEVAR
+407 DLNTVAA

-429 NLFVSLSAN
+429 NLFVSLSAS

-448 CTQDSI
+448 CTQTYI

-463 TKQFPTSYITLTAP
+463 TKQFPTSYMTLTAP
-477 LSANGVSNRAIYTNT
+477 LSANGISNRAIYLNR

-502 LGARLANILPNDL
+502 LGARLANILPSDL

-529 KNIEGTNIETFST
+529 KSVENTNIETFSS
-542 AANATE
+542 AATATE

-553 PLIQNLTSYVPAGVV
+553 PLIQNLTSYIPAGVI

-617 QMNTAGELDVFYN
+617 QMNAAGELDVFYN
-630 DAGDSSSSTGVLVVL
+630 DAGSSSSSTGVIVVL
-645 EYLIDGAYDP
+645 EYLINGAYSP
-655 DPTDY
+655 VAPATDY

-668 AGTYATF
+668 AGTYGDF

-692 VYSANTTAQ
+692 VYSTNTTAQ
-701 SVQANFKRI
+701 TVQANFKRI

-725 LVLSDIQSQDTNA
+725 LVLSDIQAQDTNA

-744 LGSYALDVTD
+744 LASYALDVTD
-754 GGPAEFLERIANF
+754 GGPGEFLERIANF

-773 AMIASMREARNISVL
+773 AMIAAMREARNISVL

-816 AKSAEAIIV
+816 AAGAEEIIV

>member
-1 MATGTLTSMILTAGA
+1 MATGTFTSMILTAGA

-162 AIAFVETSNQFIN
+162 AVAFAETSNQFIN

-184 TGGTFPGMDSVIS
+184 TGGTFPGMDSAIS

-250 KLRTITVNSRIAA
+250 KLATVTVNPRIAVV
-263 ILGAD
+263 LGAD
-268 ASTITNIIAG
+268 ASTIANISS
-278 NQSGA
+278 N
-283 VYEEVQPAVKTT
+283 VTL
-295 TSPASQQIASGS
+295 GS
-307 IQKGGTSFSGLGR
+307 LGL
-320 LATAVTNAFD
+320 
-330 GPDRLAVDRLAVDG
+330 
-344 PPRSED
+344 
-350 QIVTGL
+350 
-356 TRINP
+356 
-361 IESNIEVPLAYQ
+361 
-373 YDGVASLNRLS
+373 
-384 TATRL
+384 
-389 RKATATLAPGTS
+389 
-401 LLGNLG
+401 
-407 VDLNEVAR
+407 DLNEVAA
-415 IGANLPRSVQQQIY
+415 IGANLPRNVQQQIY
-429 NLFVSLSAN
+429 ELFVNLSAS

-448 CTQDSI
+448 CTQTYI
-454 ATGADLFDP
+454 ATGADLFNS
-463 TKQFPTSYITLTAP
+463 TKQFPTSYMTLTAP

-542 AANATE
+542 AADATE

-553 PLIQNLTSYVPAGVV
+553 PLIQNLTSYVPDGVV
-568 EYWTDYYGLNS
+568 EYWTEYYGLNN

-630 DAGDSSSSTGVLVVL
+630 DAGSSSSSTGVLVVL
-645 EYLIDGAYDP
+645 EYLIDGAYSP
-655 DPTDY
+655 VAPATDY
-660 IIPAGVYG
+660 IIPGGVYG

-738 TSLAGS
+738 TSLASS
-744 LGSYALDVTD
+744 LASYALDVTD

-816 AKSAEAIIV
+816 AAGAEAIIV

>member
-1 MATGTLTSMILTAGA
+1 M
-16 SMLANGSDATL
+16 
-27 GGKPIASNSGAPLD
+27 
-41 ITDSVNGETGAPTLK
+41 
-56 VMNDSTL
+56 
-63 EIQAIQ
+63 
-69 SVLYTVTD
+69 
-77 KIANIANATPYI
+77 
-89 NEFNSMT
+89 
-96 SGLGDSV
+96 
-103 FSAPFDL
+103 
-110 YSGNAYSVM
+110 
-119 STSGT
+119 
-124 IDSVLTFGRTESA
+124 
-137 SVLGGSATATE
+137 
-148 IEGDAKKLGTTFGS
+148 
-162 AIAFVETSNQFIN
+162 
-175 AANNSSELF
+175 
-184 TGGTFPGMDSVIS
+184 
-197 GSVTGV
+197 
-203 SLASQPLGADLTA
+203 
-216 LGDVISW
+216 
-223 TDIANL
+223 
-229 GSPGQLL
+229 
-236 SNMLDNGTLGPMYA
+236 
-250 KLRTITVNSRIAA
+250 
-263 ILGAD
+263 
-268 ASTITNIIAG
+268 
-278 NQSGA
+278 
-283 VYEEVQPAVKTT
+283 
-295 TSPASQQIASGS
+295 
-307 IQKGGTSFSGLGR
+307 
-320 LATAVTNAFD
+320 
-330 GPDRLAVDRLAVDG
+330 
-344 PPRSED
+344 
-350 QIVTGL
+350 
-356 TRINP
+356 
-361 IESNIEVPLAYQ
+361 
-373 YDGVASLNRLS
+373 
-384 TATRL
+384 
-389 RKATATLAPGTS
+389 
-401 LLGNLG
+401 
-407 VDLNEVAR
+407 
-415 IGANLPRSVQQQIY
+415 QQQIY

-645 EYLIDGAYDP
+645 EYLIDGNYDP
-655 DPTDY
+655 VAPATDY
-660 IIPAGVYG
+660 IIPGGVYG

>member
-16 SMLANGSDATL
+16 SMLANGSDADL

-41 ITDSVNGETGAPTLK
+41 ITDSVNSETGAPTLK

-148 IEGDAKKLGTTFGS
+148 IEGDARKLGTTFGS
-162 AIAFVETSNQFIN
+162 AVAFVETSNQFIN

-307 IQKGGTSFSGLGR
+307 IQKGGTSFSGLSR

-330 GPDRLAVDRLAVDG
+330 GPDRLAVDG

-407 VDLNEVAR
+407 VDLNEVAA

-429 NLFVSLSAN
+429 DLFVSLSAS
-438 ELAQVKGILK
+438 ELVQVKGILK

-738 TSLAGS
+738 TSIAGS

>member
-110 YSGNAYSVM
+110 YSGNAYNVM

-137 SVLGGSATATE
+137 SVLGGSVTSTE

-250 KLRTITVNSRIAA
+250 KLATVTVNPRIAVV
-263 ILGAD
+263 LGAD
-268 ASTITNIIAG
+268 ASTITNISG
-278 NQSGA
+278 N
-283 VYEEVQPAVKTT
+283 VTL
-295 TSPASQQIASGS
+295 GS
-307 IQKGGTSFSGLGR
+307 LGL
-320 LATAVTNAFD
+320 
-330 GPDRLAVDRLAVDG
+330 
-344 PPRSED
+344 
-350 QIVTGL
+350 
-356 TRINP
+356 
-361 IESNIEVPLAYQ
+361 
-373 YDGVASLNRLS
+373 
-384 TATRL
+384 
-389 RKATATLAPGTS
+389 
-401 LLGNLG
+401 
-407 VDLNEVAR
+407 DLNEVAA
-415 IGANLPRSVQQQIY
+415 IGANLPRNVQQQIY
-429 NLFVSLSAN
+429 DLFVSLSAS
-438 ELAQVKGILK
+438 ELVQVKGILK
-448 CTQDSI
+448 CTQTYI

-463 TKQFPTSYITLTAP
+463 TKQFPTSYMTLTAP

-492 SGSVNGVFDS
+492 SGSVNDVFDS

-645 EYLIDGAYDP
+645 EYLIDGAYQANPGDP
-655 DPTDY
+655 Y
-660 IIPAGVYG
+660 IIPVGVYG

-744 LGSYALDVTD
+744 LASYALDVTD

-788 GAAQIQ
+788 GAAHIE

-816 AKSAEAIIV
+816 AAGAEAIIV